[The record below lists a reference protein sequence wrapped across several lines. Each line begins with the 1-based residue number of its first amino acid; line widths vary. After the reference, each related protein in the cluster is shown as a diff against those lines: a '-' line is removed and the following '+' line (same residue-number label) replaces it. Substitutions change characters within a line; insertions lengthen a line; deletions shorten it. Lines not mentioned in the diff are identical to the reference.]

1 MRVFLFWFCVHFI
14 NKKFFYFNCVHFIN
28 KVRLL
33 MTLQWA
39 WVTSILKCVVC
50 YRWRFLWL
58 YAFFRFFSSS
68 LFDILIAF
76 EKFRYLICSYSMAL
90 SLEYSSFARTWVL
103 PSCAIFSPFVGCFV
117 LLMIS
122 KFSSFKSKVKILGKD
137 FSMMYYTI
145 WVLHYYT
152 LPMTI
157 NYFFLIM
164 IFNNS
169 LLFLSMS
176 ILT

>member
-1 MRVFLFWFCVHFI
+1 VLFAIGEGFYGYMLFLGCFLLHYLIYLLLLRNLDIWFVPIPWRFH
-14 NKKFFYFNCVHFIN
+14 
-28 KVRLL
+28 
-33 MTLQWA
+33 W
-39 WVTSILKCVVC
+39 SILH
-50 YRWRFLWL
+50 
-58 YAFFRFFSSS
+58 
-68 LFDILIAF
+68 
-76 EKFRYLICSYSMAL
+76 
-90 SLEYSSFARTWVL
+90 FARTWVL
-103 PSCAIFSPFVGCFV
+103 PSCAIFLSLCWVFF